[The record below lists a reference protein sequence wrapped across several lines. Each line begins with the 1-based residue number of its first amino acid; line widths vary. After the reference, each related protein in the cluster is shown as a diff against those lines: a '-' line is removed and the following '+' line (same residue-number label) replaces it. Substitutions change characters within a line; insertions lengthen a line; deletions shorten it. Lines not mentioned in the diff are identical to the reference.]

1 MSMSKS
7 GGATGG
13 AYFLGMIGAAIYYL
27 GVATSFW
34 MGVLAVLKAIVRPV
48 FVVYELLKFLGA

>member
-1 MSMSKS
+1 MSKS
-7 GGATGG
+7 GGASGG

-27 GVATSFW
+27 GIATSFW
-34 MGVLAVLKAIVRPV
+34 MGVLAVLKAIVWPV